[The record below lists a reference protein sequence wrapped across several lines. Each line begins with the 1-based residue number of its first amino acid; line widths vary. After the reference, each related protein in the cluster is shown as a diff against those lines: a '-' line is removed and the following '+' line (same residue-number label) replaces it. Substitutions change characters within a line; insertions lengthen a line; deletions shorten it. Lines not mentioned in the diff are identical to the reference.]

1 MDHLSD
7 RIDSAIAY
15 VPRVARRYL
24 GCGVPFDELL
34 AAGNLGLVE
43 AALRFDPERGVKF
56 VTYADWWI
64 RKSILQ
70 VLERQLGAVRL
81 PRYRQQ
87 QLRLL
92 AEARRRFRERHQ
104 QDPDLDSLSQLCG
117 LSPANIR
124 KLDRIGRTSLSLD
137 EPQRPDGDRTFAE
150 SLIVESG
157 PDPQESAVMHD
168 FARHLR
174 GLLQSLAE
182 KEKRVLH
189 LRFGFGDREPMT
201 LRAIGSEMGISRERV
216 RQVEG
221 RALRRLRERLD
232 ATAAAD

>member
-1 MDHLSD
+1 MEYLSD

-15 VPRVARRYL
+15 VPKVARRYR
-24 GCGVPFDELL
+24 GCGVAFDELL

-43 AALRFDPERGVKF
+43 AALRFDTERGVKF

-92 AEARRRFRERHQ
+92 SEARRRFRDQHGY
-104 QDPDLDSLSQLCG
+104 DPDLESLSQLCR
-117 LSPANIR
+117 LSPSDIL

-137 EPQRPDGDRTFAE
+137 EPQRPGGDRTFAD
-150 SLIVESG
+150 SLVIDTA
-157 PDPQESAVMHD
+157 PDPQQSAVTHD
-168 FARHLR
+168 YARHLR
-174 GLLQSLAE
+174 NLLHSLAE
-182 KEKRVLH
+182 KEKQVLH

-232 ATAAAD
+232 SAAVAD